1 MSAATSAFAPIVQY
15 AVSSPLAD
23 IGAVARQDGD
33 RDVPFWVALRAQ
45 YSVSGGL
52 AYLDNAAYAPPP
64 NLILETQE
72 RWQHQLSANP
82 ANPMRLGE
90 LEPVRA
96 AIADAIGASED
107 EITLTR
113 SATEGFSLLL
123 YGFDWHAGDE
133 ILFDG
138 SDHPSV
144 RGILEILEQRYGVRA
159 IDAGLGDVA
168 LSDDAI
174 VARYASRLTAHT
186 RLVLLSHVNG
196 WTGKRLPVHRIA
208 DTAHAGGALVALDAS
223 QSFGALHLSVRDLGV
238 DFAAAP
244 GHKWASAGHG
254 GGFAYFRH
262 ATQPVVWP
270 TVGGGYDPKSTSPF
284 DQSARR
290 LDRNAGQKNIPF
302 LLGFSA
308 AVEWHEAI
316 GQHAIERRIL
326 NLSAYL
332 RAALTALPAVRI
344 FGDPELPPTSSLTL
358 FSVEGSSAQEVRD
371 ILHVRENVHLGLIG
385 EGAYARLRVSPHIH
399 NSFNDI
405 DRVAWALAR
414 VAAA

>member
-1 MSAATSAFAPIVQY
+1 MSTATAAFAPFRHS
-15 AVSSPLAD
+15 AVPTPIAD
-23 IGAVARQDGD
+23 IGAIARQDGD
-33 RDVPFWVALRAQ
+33 RDAHFWEALRAQ

-52 AYLDNAAYAPPP
+52 AYLDNAAYSPPP

-96 AIADAIGASED
+96 NIADAIGGSEE

-113 SATEGFSLLL
+113 STTEGFSLLL

-138 SDHPSV
+138 GDHPSI
-144 RGILEILEQRYGVRA
+144 RAILEILQRRYGVRA
-159 IDAGLGDVA
+159 IDAGLGDDVPG
-168 LSDDAI
+168 DDAI
-174 VARYASRLTAHT
+174 VARYTNKLTAHT

-196 WTGKRLPVHRIA
+196 WTGRRMPVRRIA
-208 DTAHAGGALVALDAS
+208 DAAHASGALVALDAS
-223 QSFGALHLSVRDLGV
+223 QSFGALHLSVGDLSV
-238 DFAAAP
+238 DFVAAP
-244 GHKWASAGHG
+244 GHKWAAAGHG

-262 ATQPVVWP
+262 ATQAIVWP

-302 LLGFSA
+302 LLGFDA
-308 AVEWHEAI
+308 AVEWHKAV

-326 NLSAYL
+326 DLSAYL
-332 RAALTALPAVRI
+332 RAALAVLPTVRI
-344 FGDPELPPTSSLTL
+344 LGDLEQPPTSPLTL
-358 FSVEGSSAQEVRD
+358 FSVEGHSAQEVRD

-385 EGAYARLRVSPHIH
+385 EGADARLRVSPHIH

-414 VAAA
+414 IAAA